1 MKLVALLVVLELALA
16 GCTHGLRGV
25 PIEQPKPTG
34 NVVASASAGE
44 PDGLKV
50 LWNGQT
56 SGTDSRT
63 KAWIAGSP
71 DELEAV
77 WSEAAFGDPPG
88 IDFTKYVVIA
98 EAGDGGVCNPRI
110 LGVDAEASGL
120 LRLRFDPDDLH
131 RTCIMVATRVARIV
145 AVPRRVLTATV
156 VFMDGFAFE
165 VPEVPFE

>member
-1 MKLVALLVVLELALA
+1 MKLVGLLAALALA

-25 PIEQPKPTG
+25 PMTPPKSTG
-34 NVVASASAGE
+34 KVVASASVGE
-44 PDGLKV
+44 PDGVKV

-56 SGTDSRT
+56 SGTDSRW

-77 WSEAAFGDPPG
+77 WDEAAFGDPPA

-98 EAGDGGVCNPRI
+98 EAGEGGVCNPRI

-120 LRLRFDPDDLH
+120 LRLRFDPDAMY
-131 RTCIMVATRVARIV
+131 RTCILLATRIARIV

-156 VFMDGFAFE
+156 VFMNGYAFE